1 MLVRSP
7 RVCTSQQPKEKPR
20 SPSAAH
26 SSILWCAS
34 GPAEEGYIGPYLLR
48 WFLADSEACRL
59 MPVEAASLMMATS
72 LRPDMKASRSRTT
85 GRREYS
91 RRSAQYRLP
100 DTSQVSAHSAPDP
113 GPPLTVE

>member
-1 MLVRSP
+1 MLVRPP
-7 RVCTSQQPKEKPR
+7 RVCTSQQPKEDPT
-20 SPSAAH
+20 AAH
-26 SSILWCAS
+26 GSMLKC
-34 GPAEEGYIGPYLLR
+34 AEEGYIDPYLLL